1 MKMKYTKE
9 ELEERVDKATQ
20 LFKAGFNCSQSVA
33 AAFADLHGLDEAM
46 SLRVSASFGGG
57 IGRMRETC
65 GAACALFVLAGL
77 DTSAI
82 SAEDQEAKTANYR
95 LVHDLA
101 DRFIAQ
107 NGSLCCAE
115 LLGLKPKVQKETG
128 SAELSK
134 NNLGKRSCAEIV
146 ESAARIWANYLLN
159 KEES

>member
-1 MKMKYTKE
+1 MKYTKE
-9 ELEERVDKATQ
+9 ELDERVDKATQ
-20 LFKAGFNCSQSVA
+20 LFEAGFNCSQSVA

-46 SLRVSASFGGG
+46 ALRVSASFGGG

-65 GAACALFVLAGL
+65 GAACALFILAGL

-82 SAEDQEAKTANYR
+82 NAEDQNAKTANYR

-101 DRFIAQ
+101 DQFVAQ

-115 LLGLKPKVQKETG
+115 LLGLKPMVQKDSE
-128 SAELSK
+128 SNELSNVK
-134 NNLGKRSCAEIV
+134 LEKRTCAEIV
-146 ESAARIWANYLLN
+146 KSAARIWADYLLN